1 MTRYW
6 PLFPVFMGF
15 DFLLVH
21 LCKHRKRAWPKSI
34 HLVSPHTCYIPVTLS
49 VDPISCLHLE
59 ILNSYVYRNMDI
71 TNFYD
76 STDVIYCVF
85 EFLLFCVLFF
95 SRQITN
101 GLWPTTWSNLLGA
114 VVFIAALLYAADFYK
129 LSSLQRVT
137 GVLWKVTYLLNLDE
151 AYPYNFRL
159 IFVSV
164 LVGVV
169 FFVTLLY
176 LRQYTLR
183 MLLAYR
189 QWMCKLLNICSFFNT
204 SLVPKYQ
211 VPNLMFQKS
220 KVLSCFI

>member
-1 MTRYW
+1 M
-6 PLFPVFMGF
+6 
-15 DFLLVH
+15 
-21 LCKHRKRAWPKSI
+21 
-34 HLVSPHTCYIPVTLS
+34 
-49 VDPISCLHLE
+49 
-59 ILNSYVYRNMDI
+59 

-76 STDVIYCVF
+76 STDVIYCLF
-85 EFLLFCVLFF
+85 EFLLFCILFF

-114 VVFIAALLYAADFYK
+114 VVIIAALLYAADFYK

-189 QWMCKLLNICSFFNT
+189 QWMCKLLNACSFLT
-204 SLVPKYQ
+204 LHWYQSTKYQ
-211 VPNLMFQKS
+211 VPNLMFQKFGKFCQIVQS
-220 KVLSCFI
+220 LVKLTLG